1 MEALLTTAKLEA
13 GTLSRSASEL
23 DVVDAVRQAMERLRP
38 RARIEGA
45 RVEARLP
52 GRPVRVRADRDHLA
66 RILDNLL
73 NNALTYT
80 RRTPEVAI
88 RVTRDGTRA
97 LVRVEDNGIGIPRNQ
112 RERVFER
119 FFRSPDPMMAK
130 VPGIGLGL
138 YISRGLV
145 ESHGGKLVVEK
156 SDARS
161 GTVFAISL
169 PLAA

>member
-1 MEALLTTAKLEA
+1 M
-13 GTLSRSASEL
+13 
-23 DVVDAVRQAMERLRP
+23 V
-38 RARIEGA
+38 EGNDGQLG
-45 RVEARLP
+45 RV
-52 GRPVRVRADRDHLA
+52 
-66 RILDNLL
+66 LDNLL

-80 RRTPEVAI
+80 RRTPEVVVWISRNGGKA
-88 RVTRDGTRA
+88 V
-97 LVRVEDNGIGIPRNQ
+97 VRVADNGVGIPRNE

-130 VPGIGLGL
+130 VPGVGLGL

-145 ESHGGKLVVEK
+145 EGHGGKLVVER
-156 SDARS
+156 SDARK

>member
-1 MEALLTTAKLEA
+1 M
-13 GTLSRSASEL
+13 G
-23 DVVDAVRQAMERLRP
+23 VVDLRQVVTAAVARLAA
-38 RARIEGA
+38 RARLLSADVSTELPDEPLIVEGNDGQLG
-45 RVEARLP
+45 RV
-52 GRPVRVRADRDHLA
+52 
-66 RILDNLL
+66 LDNLL